1 MRRLA
6 HPVVPLALAPLALA
20 LAALAAPAAAQA
32 PGERPIRVAINA
44 DIRSTDP
51 GVNRDGNTDG
61 VVLHMV
67 EGLVA
72 LREDGSVGPL
82 LAETMT
88 VGDEGRS
95 YTFRLRQGVRFH
107 NGKPLTSEDVAW
119 SWTRYLD
126 PATKWR
132 CQSEFTG
139 RGQSKILAVETPDPR
154 TVVFR
159 VDKPSAVFLSMMA
172 RPDCGGAAIVHRD
185 SVGADGKWVAP
196 VGTGPFKLGTWKRG
210 EYVELVRF
218 DGYAAREGAPDGY
231 TGGKVA
237 KVPAVRFVVIP
248 DPAAAKAALLSG
260 SVDVLP
266 DLSTVE
272 LPDMRGRQGVTV
284 AIAPTMNV
292 NTILLQ
298 TADPLLKDPRLRRA
312 IAHAIDVKGLVAAV
326 TQGAAEPNPSPIP
339 RSSPFHGAAQKQA
352 VPHDLAAAKRL
363 LGEAGYRGQ
372 PIRILANKRFQ
383 SMFDGAVL
391 AQAMLQQV
399 GMNVEIE
406 VIEWGAQLDRYIKG
420 DYQVMSFSYSA
431 RLDPSLSYEMFSGP
445 KATQPRKVWD
455 DPEAQKLI
463 QESMVTVDRVR
474 RQAIF
479 DELHRRML
487 DAVPIIVLY
496 NGVEIAGVGKR
507 VKGYKTWAA
516 GQPRLWGVSLQ

>member
-6 HPVVPLALAPLALA
+6 HPVVPLALAA

-82 LAETMT
+82 LAESMT

-172 RPDCGGAAIVHRD
+172 RPDCGGAAIVHRE

-231 TGGKVA
+231 TGGKAA

-284 AIAPTMNV
+284 TIAPTMNV

-339 RSSPFHGAAQKQA
+339 RSSPFHGAAQKQS

-391 AQAMLQQV
+391 AQAMLQQA
-399 GMNVEIE
+399 GIAAEIE
-406 VIEWGAQLDRYIKG
+406 VLEWATQLDRYSKG
-420 DYQVMSFSYSA
+420 DYQMMSFSYSA
-431 RLDPSLSYEMFSGP
+431 RLDPVLNFEMFSGD
-445 KATQPRKVWD
+445 KAKQPRKVWD
-455 DPEAQKLI
+455 NKEALALIDEAMVVSDPA
-463 QESMVTVDRVR
+463 R
-474 RQAIF
+474 RQALF
-479 DELHRRML
+479 DRLQALYLADM
-487 DAVPIIVLY
+487 PMIMLY
-496 NGVEIAGVGKR
+496 NGPEIAATRQGVA
-507 VKGYKTWAA
+507 GYKPWAA
-516 GQPRLWGVSLQ
+516 SQPRLWGVTVN